1 MKKHLPI
8 VLVLLTT
15 LFIWTNSLLPGSIS
29 SSQSGFITN
38 LIYPIFKNIMSIDKL
53 TVIIRKFAH
62 FTEYAI
68 LGITLA
74 YFYLSR
80 SKQNKYL
87 LLALL
92 QGVIT
97 AVIDES
103 IQLLVPNRAGLL
115 TDVLIDTSGVIFGII
130 LWITIN
136 KILFKTNKAIS

>member
-53 TVIIRKFAH
+53 TVIIRKLAH

-103 IQLLVPNRAGLL
+103 IQLLVPNRTGLI
-115 TDVLIDTSGVIFGII
+115 TDVLIDTSGVVFGILVFYLI
-130 LWITIN
+130 FRN
-136 KILFKTNKAIS
+136 KFKSKNNI

>member
-53 TVIIRKFAH
+53 TVIIRKLAH

-97 AVIDES
+97 GVIDES
-103 IQLLVPNRAGLL
+103 IQLLVPNRAGLI
-115 TDVLIDTSGVIFGII
+115 TDVLIDTSGVVFGILVFYLI
-130 LWITIN
+130 FRN
-136 KILFKTNKAIS
+136 KFKSKNNI

>member
-53 TVIIRKFAH
+53 TVIIRKLAH

-103 IQLLVPNRAGLL
+103 IQLLVPNRAGLI
-115 TDVLIDTSGVIFGII
+115 TDVLIDTSGVVFGILVFCLI
-130 LWITIN
+130 FRN
-136 KILFKTNKAIS
+136 KFKSKNNI

>member
-53 TVIIRKFAH
+53 TVIIRKLAH

-80 SKQNKYL
+80 SKENKYL

-103 IQLLVPNRAGLL
+103 IQLLVPNRAGLI
-115 TDVLIDTSGVIFGII
+115 TDVLIDTTGVVFGILVFYLI
-130 LWITIN
+130 FRN
-136 KILFKTNKAIS
+136 KFNSKNNI

>member
-38 LIYPIFKNIMSIDKL
+38 LIYPIFKNIMSIDTL
-53 TVIIRKFAH
+53 TVIIRKLAH

-103 IQLLVPNRAGLL
+103 IQLLVPNRAGLI
-115 TDVLIDTSGVIFGII
+115 TDVLIDTSGVVFGILVFYLI
-130 LWITIN
+130 FRN
-136 KILFKTNKAIS
+136 KFKSKNNI